1 MPWQTRLDTPRTLHH
16 VMGRGIEGE
25 KYSGK
30 MGIGRIFRFWV
41 LFVEFS
47 FSFIIRLRNS
57 FWVGPSQLFDFQV
70 YMMSQKKILLCFKSS
85 FGGAKPKDKAYQ
97 PL

>member
-1 MPWQTRLDTPRTLHH
+1 MFRKPRLDTSKTLHH

-25 KYSGK
+25 KYPGK

-57 FWVGPSQLFDFQV
+57 FRVGPSQLFDSQV
-70 YMMSQKKILLCFKSS
+70 YMSQKKVLLCLKSS
-85 FGGAKPKDKAYQ
+85 FGGAKPKDKAYH